1 MNALRIADPSLCPS
15 PKWGGNERIPPSRFG
30 KGARGLG
37 VGAALALAVFA
48 TASADTTRPPA
59 LRDVG
64 IDQRLDAQV
73 PLDLVFRDESGQP
86 VALRQYFGNKPVI
99 LSLAYYE
106 CPMLCTLVL
115 NGLASALKVLS
126 FDVGNQFE
134 VITVSF
140 DPHDTPALAAAKKE
154 TILKEYGRPD
164 AARGWHFLTG
174 DAAAIAQLTTAV
186 GFHYTALPEQH
197 QFAHAAGIMVLTP
210 RGKIAR
216 YFYGVEF
223 APRDLRL
230 GLIEAAENRIGS
242 PVDQLLLF
250 CFHYD
255 PATGKYGAL
264 AINSV
269 RAGGALTVLA
279 LGTFLLVQ
287 WRREHRR
294 VS

>member
-1 MNALRIADPSLCPS
+1 MINSSVLVRSPSIRPLRQWVLPGTLA
-15 PKWGGNERIPPSRFG
+15 FG
-30 KGARGLG
+30 ILVAF
-37 VGAALALAVFA
+37 GAAAH
-48 TASADTTRPPA
+48 ADTTRPPA

-86 VALRQYFGNKPVI
+86 VELGRYFGSKPVI

-115 NGLASALKVLS
+115 NGMASALKVLS

-140 DPHDTPALAAAKKE
+140 NPADTPQLAAAKKQ

-164 AARGWHFLTG
+164 AGRGWHFLTG
-174 DAAAIAQLTTAV
+174 DAAAIERLTSAV
-186 GFHYTALPEQH
+186 GFHYTALPEQQ

-230 GLIEAAENRIGS
+230 GLIEAADNHIGS

-269 RAGGALTVLA
+269 RAGGVLTVLA
-279 LGTFLLVQ
+279 LGTFLVVM
-287 WRREHRR
+287 WRRERAQQTGC
-294 VS
+294 